1 MGEIMSKHQKD
12 MEIIQ
17 ERFAECDQIHERL
30 TNLNSRINKSNIN
43 IAKTSEKEKKLA
55 VFLVD
60 LNNKLFK

>member
-1 MGEIMSKHQKD
+1 

-17 ERFAECDQIHERL
+17 ERFSECDAINERL
-30 TNLNSRINKSNIN
+30 TKLNARITKSNIN
-43 IAKTSEKEKKLA
+43 IAKTSEEEKKLA

>member
-1 MGEIMSKHQKD
+1 

-17 ERFAECDQIHERL
+17 ERFSECDAINERL
-30 TNLNSRINKSNIN
+30 TKLNARITKSNIN

-60 LNNKLFK
+60 LNNKLFKQK